1 VRDRPPSPGPGGTE
15 HTGGGAGLD
24 DPRLG
29 VLHLDMDAF
38 YVSVELLRR
47 PELVG
52 LPVVVG
58 GDGPRGVVAAASYEA
73 RSYGVRSAIPS
84 TRARKLCPEAVFL
97 PGDHSLYA
105 EYSSRIHEILGR
117 VTPLI
122 EPIALDEAFLDV
134 SHARRLHGSGREIAL
149 HLRRTIHEETGL
161 TCSVGVA
168 TKKLIAKL
176 ASEAAKPR
184 VGRKGPRPG
193 RGVVVVTPDRELR
206 FLHGHKVRDL
216 WGVGPRTHEKLAE
229 LGVVTVGDLSRVPE
243 DRLTGLL
250 GRAHGSHLAALARGE
265 DPRPVEPERRVKSVG
280 HEETFRDDIFEAERL
295 HSELVRMAD
304 AVATRL
310 RRAGLVGSTVQI
322 KVRYR
327 DFKTISRA
335 RTVSDPIDTG
345 PGLVAAARPLLEE
358 IERNRGVRLLG
369 LSVSGFDR
377 DLQGSLGLDD
387 QDLADRRRIWRDTAE
402 ALDEIRAR
410 FGVEAIGPG
419 ASLGRRGP
427 GHDRWGPGSNTTTA
441 G

>member
-1 VRDRPPSPGPGGTE
+1 M
-15 HTGGGAGLD
+15 
-24 DPRLG
+24 
-29 VLHLDMDAF
+29 LHLDMDAF

>member
-1 VRDRPPSPGPGGTE
+1 MTGPRPSPVPSGRGRSPGA
-15 HTGGGAGLD
+15 AGLD
-24 DPRLG
+24 DPSLG

-38 YVSVELLRR
+38 FVSVELLRR

-58 GDGPRGVVAAASYEA
+58 GEGPRGVVAAASYEA
-73 RSYGVRSAIPS
+73 RSYGVRSAMPS
-84 TRARKLCPEAVFL
+84 TRARDLCPGAVFL
-97 PGDHSLYA
+97 RGDHALYA
-105 EYSSRIHEILGR
+105 EYSARIHEILGR
-117 VTPLI
+117 ITPLI

-134 SHARRLHGSGREIAL
+134 SHARRLHGSGREIAID
-149 HLRRTIHEETGL
+149 LRRMIHEETGL

-184 VGRKGPRPG
+184 VGRSGPRPG
-193 RGVVVVTPDRELR
+193 RGVVVVTPGRELE
-206 FLHGHKVRDL
+206 FLHRHPVRDL
-216 WGVGPRTHEKLAE
+216 WGVGPRTHGKLAE
-229 LGVVTVGDLSRVPE
+229 LGVRTVGDLSRVPE
-243 DRLTGLL
+243 ERLISLL
-250 GRAHGSHLAALARGE
+250 GRAHGTHLASLARGE

-280 HEETFRDDIFEAERL
+280 HEETFRVDVFEAEQL

-310 RRAGLVGSTVQI
+310 RRAGLSGCTVQI
-322 KVRYR
+322 KVRYG
-327 DFKTISRA
+327 DFRTISRA
-335 RTVSDPIDTG
+335 RTVAEPLDTG
-345 PGLVAAARPLLEE
+345 PGLVAAASPLLEGV
-358 IERNRGVRLLG
+358 ERNRGIRLLG

-377 DLQGSLGLDD
+377 AHQGTLGLEDEE
-387 QDLADRRRIWRDTAE
+387 LAEQRRVWRETAG

-410 FGVEAIGPG
+410 FGAGAIVPG

-427 GHDRWGPGSNTTTA
+427 GHDRWGPGSEPDRA

>member
-1 VRDRPPSPGPGGTE
+1 MTDPGPLPDSHGSERIGVP
-15 HTGGGAGLD
+15 GALD
-24 DPRLG
+24 DPRLS

-47 PELVG
+47 PELAG
-52 LPVVVG
+52 RPVVVG

-73 RSYGVRSAIPS
+73 RSYGVRSAMPS
-84 TRARKLCPEAVFL
+84 TRARRLCPEAVFL

-117 VTPLI
+117 VTPLV

-134 SHARRLHGSGREIAL
+134 SHARRLHGSGRRIAL
-149 HLRRTIHEETGL
+149 ELRRVIGEETGL

-184 VGRKGPRPG
+184 VGRRGPLPG
-193 RGVVVVTPDRELR
+193 RGVVVVTPGRELR
-206 FLHGHKVRDL
+206 FLHGHRVRDL

-229 LGVVTVGDLSRVPE
+229 LGVTTVGDLARIPE
-243 DRLTGLL
+243 GRLVELL
-250 GRAHGSHLAALARGE
+250 GRAHGAHLAALARGE
-265 DPRPVEPERRVKSVG
+265 DPRPVEPRRRAKSVG
-280 HEETFRDDIFEAERL
+280 HEETFRVDVFEADRL

-304 AVATRL
+304 AVAARL
-310 RRAGLVGSTVQI
+310 RRAGLAGTTVQI
-322 KVRYR
+322 KVRYG
-327 DFKTISRA
+327 DFTTISRA
-335 RTVSDPIDTG
+335 RTVSEPIDTG
-345 PGLVAAARPLLEE
+345 PGLVAAAGPLLDRV
-358 IERNRGVRLLG
+358 ERHRGVRLLG

-377 DLQGSLGLDD
+377 EVQGTLGLEDPES
-387 QDLADRRRIWRDTAE
+387 AERRRVWRETAE
-402 ALDEIRAR
+402 ALDRIRAR
-410 FGVEAIGPG
+410 FGTGAIGPG

-427 GHDRWGPGSNTTTA
+427 GHDRWGPVNEPGPD